1 MQKVLIVEDDIA
13 IAKTLRD
20 CLEKEGYEAR
30 ALDKTERADVVQ
42 ATEKYRPS
50 LILMDVELDYRDGY
64 LWCCEIRRR
73 SNVPIIFL
81 TARSSDIDLINA
93 MRIGGDDF
101 ISKPFNMD
109 VLLAKMESVLRRS
122 YGAGLVDESMLT
134 TLEAKGVTL
143 HIDQQKVSF
152 KGHDLELT
160 RNEFLIL
167 QALMR
172 NEGKIM
178 NRSQLVKALWKD
190 EAYINENALS
200 VSMSRLRSKLNQ
212 VGVDDFIKTKVG
224 KGYGVL

>member
-1 MQKVLIVEDDIA
+1 MKKILIVEDDMA
-13 IAKTLRD
+13 IAKTLEEA
-20 CLEKEGYEAR
+20 LMKSGYQAR
-30 ALDKTERADVVQ
+30 ALDASERANVIGAVQ
-42 ATEKYRPS
+42 KHEPDM
-50 LILMDVELDYRDGY
+50 ILMDVQLDYRDGY

-122 YGAGLVDESMLT
+122 GGCLKEDALPRSIEVS
-134 TLEAKGVTL
+134 GVTL
-143 HIDQQKVSF
+143 HLDQQKVSYQ
-152 KGHDLELT
+152 KTDLELT
-160 RNEFLIL
+160 RNEFLVL

-178 NRSQLVKALWKD
+178 SRSQLIRALWKD

-200 VSMSRLRSKLNQ
+200 VCMSRVRTKLNQ
-212 VGVDDFIKTKVG
+212 VGIDDFIKTKVG
-224 KGYGVL
+224 KGYGVI

>member
-1 MQKVLIVEDDIA
+1 MSKILIVEDDRG
-13 IAKTLRD
+13 IAKTLEEG
-20 CLEKEGYEAR
+20 LEKNGYQAKSLNE
-30 ALDKTERADVVQ
+30 TERANVLQ
-42 ATEKYRPS
+42 AVEKYSPNM
-50 LILMDVELDYRDGY
+50 ILMDVQLDYRDGY
-64 LWCCEIRRR
+64 LWCCEIRRS

-109 VLLAKMESVLRRS
+109 VLLAKMESVLRRAS
-122 YGAGLVDESMLT
+122 GHLNENKLPQSIQVKD
-134 TLEAKGVTL
+134 VTL
-143 HIDQQKVSF
+143 HIDQQKVSYQNT
-152 KGHDLELT
+152 DLDLT

-172 NEGKIM
+172 SEGKILSR
-178 NRSQLVKALWKD
+178 NQLIKALWKD

-200 VSMSRLRSKLNQ
+200 VSMSRVRSKLSQ
-212 VGVDDFIKTKVG
+212 IGVEDLIQTKIG

>member
-1 MQKVLIVEDDIA
+1 M
-13 IAKTLRD
+13 
-20 CLEKEGYEAR
+20 
-30 ALDKTERADVVQ
+30 VQ

-122 YGAGLVDESMLT
+122 YGAGLVDESMPT

-160 RNEFLIL
+160 RNEFLIC
-167 QALMR
+167 R
-172 NEGKIM
+172 P
-178 NRSQLVKALWKD
+178 
-190 EAYINENALS
+190 
-200 VSMSRLRSKLNQ
+200 
-212 VGVDDFIKTKVG
+212 
-224 KGYGVL
+224 